1 MLTRMQ
7 YDILLASARS
17 LHGAGVVRAGLLTV
31 QTVQTVQTVLGAID
45 TRKIHEKR

>member
-7 YDILLASARS
+7 VDILLACARS

-31 QTVQTVQTVLGAID
+31 QTVLRAID